1 MRWVQI
7 VAELRELMTFSL
19 RNTNLTFM
27 LYCLCARRRQVSCPR
42 YKIEAHNQHIN
53 NLSFRP
59 ECPICCQGLYITTT
73 LHWVCSRV
81 QNNFNMVHV
90 SCFLTTYTML
100 QLIKRP
106 LFIPTDFVTI
116 VAAWKPKFLF
126 SFCHVF
132 VQAGAQVNKFYS
144 FRQLAR
150 PLNCQVQSLEPQEIS
165 PGSRIFRLV
174 KPHRPVCLPFYNAM
188 TPGKQ
193 RSPVVVKFV
202 DRTNH

>member
-81 QNNFNMVHV
+81 LNNFNMVRTCIMISYYVHDV
-90 SCFLTTYTML
+90 TADKTA
-100 QLIKRP
+100 P
-106 LFIPTDFVTI
+106 LHTHRLCANRGGLETQI
-116 VAAWKPKFLF
+116 
-126 SFCHVF
+126 
-132 VQAGAQVNKFYS
+132 
-144 FRQLAR
+144 
-150 PLNCQVQSLEPQEIS
+150 SL
-165 PGSRIFRLV
+165 
-174 KPHRPVCLPFYNAM
+174 
-188 TPGKQ
+188 
-193 RSPVVVKFV
+193 
-202 DRTNH
+202 